1 MLSIQCSNHGEEVQ
15 AHNKV
20 RKAES
25 GVIAGK
31 EWAILAQFSMLMGWM
46 TPDDLS
52 YTITLHDQ
60 F

>member
-25 GVIAGK
+25 GK